1 MAIEVISPRISF
13 SYYLNAE
20 AIEEHHH
27 HHHHQSSDFVFN
39 FGDSFVQELSP
50 ADELFSNGKILPM
63 EIKKKPVVAKP
74 VPVPSPPKK
83 RLKEFLSMSIDDAD
97 DQPEF
102 KSLWQFKRSISLN
115 SGTKTLIRSL
125 HFLSRSNSTGSA
137 SNPKPTMLSKETEKQ
152 HLQKQPSLSTKS
164 SHSHSSGAFYA
175 YTNSTTHKSPL
186 KSSNCGSYGN
196 GVGVNSVL
204 ISNVSV
210 LLLVVISS
218 FSSRLPLLTMM
229 LPTTVCCCFILL
241 LVASSSCNLAGYSCL
256 ILLLLLCW
264 LMLVDVVAMFAS
276 LLSPLTAVLPGTLI
290 VVSMPLLKRK
300 WRIQEKCTSE
310 GRVFWR
316 SCP

>member
-39 FGDSFVQELSP
+39 FGDSFVQELSS

-63 EIKKKPVVAKP
+63 EIKKKP

-97 DQPEF
+97 DKPAF

-196 GVGVNSVL
+196 GVGVNSVS

-210 LLLVVISS
+210 PLV
-218 FSSRLPLLTMM
+218 L
-229 LPTTVCCCFILL
+229 LPTVAAIGCYFLVLL
-241 LVASSSCNLAGYSCL
+241 PVASSYYDAAYYSLLLLHSPLGCL
-256 ILLLLLCW
+256 ILLQSCW
-264 LMLVDVVAMFAS
+264 LQLPYSTLVVVLAYAS
-276 LLSPLTAVLPGTLI
+276 
-290 VVSMPLLKRK
+290 
-300 WRIQEKCTSE
+300 
-310 GRVFWR
+310 
-316 SCP
+316 